1 MGLII
6 RRRSYTTIFFAIT
19 VTVYITTLVLF
30 FLPASEN
37 ETSEVDLERF
47 QHSILARSEED
58 KRAQQTSKS
67 GIRAFESSYV
77 AVKPHKSKEFYE
89 DYDPQDMLAS
99 EKERFKKYSFN
110 ELKSSKI
117 RLDRKIPDNRQKQ

>member
-58 KRAQQTSKS
+58 KRAQETSKS

-77 AVKPHKSKEFYE
+77 AVKPDKSKEIYE

-99 EKERFKKYSFN
+99 EKKRFKKYSFN

>member
-6 RRRSYTTIFFAIT
+6 RRRLYTTTFFAII
-19 VTVYITTLVLF
+19 VTVYIAALVLF
-30 FLPASEN
+30 FLPASEY

-47 QHSILARSEED
+47 EHSILARSEYG
-58 KRAQQTSKS
+58 KHGAKVSKS
-67 GIRAFESSYV
+67 SIRAFESSYV
-77 AVKPHKSKEFYE
+77 AIKPHKIKEINE
-89 DYDPQDMLAS
+89 DYDNRDMVAS

-117 RLDRKIPDNRQKQ
+117 GLDRKIPDNRQKQ